1 MKKLYI
7 ILALVV
13 VSILMVFAG
22 DTIKILRIYH
32 NGTYTAIPLAN
43 IDSIEHSKYDA
54 DWKKQANYTSSII
67 EALDSTY
74 NIPINVIDSV
84 AVTDEDIKQSLIYA
98 EEIRQYLISL
108 SEQQESIRKN
118 NSRANGYTRSEQSI
132 EDIFS
137 NILKWLSNKDFVTN
151 VVLST
156 SESIINITLPTGL
169 NFIINFTDYD
179 IMKGKGTTS
188 NKPYDFGLKFI
199 DVSSKFGEK
208 IIDKPDILY
217 IQGRT
222 MYSFTEQE
230 LSNSDSEHL
239 LLNYALYYSPINGN
253 VIKKSKSINFMY
265 EHMPNYGLI
274 IVGQTHGIRSG
285 MFQVEENNIERE
297 IATSGSTC
305 IGLQVSL
312 LGETFKCSRKE
323 PIMIYVPP
331 RVIKK
336 YAKLNSIIYGN
347 YCWSYSGLSQRS
359 GSVFNRESESP
370 VVFGYDSSIEYC
382 NTNNNP
388 WTWRSTDSLVCH
400 VTKLLNGFTFNNAIG
415 WDKYYQGKYNGVD
428 KYIIPASNNKDSKLR
443 YFSIST
449 EHIAATNEI
458 KGKIEGFNNLRTE
471 YNQDKVL
478 NNQDKDIIK
487 KWILYVH
494 EGLEKFI
501 PGDNNVKRIEDAYK
515 PDANG
520 NFIISSDIVRQY
532 PNHQFLVG
540 FEYADKVYYG
550 RVSEIS
556 VSIED
561 ISPVCD
567 NFEVIIKGKVNGY
580 EKLRTK
586 DVGLYVCKSKEVISN
601 YSQSLNYPDFKYEY
615 YKSFT
620 AYLDEKN
627 GNIECRVR
635 RDYFFDANTIYSFAF
650 VLDNGGTSYYSDT
663 KYCIWKLCPDNN
675 HPHSIDFGLGDG
687 ILWACCNVGANK
699 PEGYGDYF
707 AWGETKKK
715 PKYFYDN
722 YDYYDEEKNLSD
734 HYTHIGNNISG
745 TSYDAARKN
754 WGASWRMPTSKE
766 IKTLGKLNYSNN
778 DFIINGVPGVTI
790 TGPNGNSIFI
800 PYAGYRWNDEL
811 EGFNGCGY
819 YWSSTLEDQNTDWWN
834 MYYKE
839 QFAFYATIHCT
850 YFNVSGA
857 PIGERIKG
865 FSIRPVC
872 NGEAPTDLCL
882 SENNLSMNTK
892 DNKIIDISSG
902 SGDYAVTNSNPEVL
916 SVTLNGNEV
925 VITALSAGEA
935 TITVTD
941 NQTGQTTSLIVSV
954 SGESNK
960 LSLSRS
966 SLSDL
971 GVGNVATVYIESG
984 NGDYIV
990 ESDNNKIA
998 TATLIGSSIIIKAL
1012 SVGTAT
1018 ITISDKQSGQTAT
1031 INVNVIQSDGPT
1043 VYRNCPDSNHPH
1055 MIDIGLST
1063 KWACCNVGAS
1073 NPNDYG
1079 CYFAWGE
1086 TDVKSAYET
1095 NNYLYADEDVATVL
1109 WGDNWKMPTYNQIY
1123 ELIYTGTSEVTK
1135 GGRWFT
1141 GPNGRSI
1148 FFPAAGNRFLGVHND
1163 EDHGHYWTG
1172 TLFPDDKNL
1181 AYILYFGLGDGND
1194 GVTWRF
1200 ANRSYGLSVR
1210 PVAK

>member
-32 NGTYTAIPLAN
+32 NGTFTAIPLAN

-54 DWKKQANYTSSII
+54 NWKKQANYTSSVI

-74 NIPINVIDSV
+74 NIPINMIDSV
-84 AVTDEDIKQSLIYA
+84 AVTEEDIKQSLIYA

-108 SEQQESIRKN
+108 SEQQESIRKKS
-118 NSRANGYTRSEQSI
+118 SRANGNTRSEQSI

-137 NILKWLSNKDFVTN
+137 TILKWLSNKDFVTN

-179 IMKGKGTTS
+179 IMKGKETTS

-253 VIKKSKSINFMY
+253 VIRKSKSISFMY

-336 YAKLNSIIYGN
+336 YTKLNSIIYGN

-359 GSVFNRESESP
+359 GSIFNRESESP

-458 KGKIEGFNNLRTE
+458 KGKIEGFKNLRTE

-520 NFIISSDIVRQY
+520 NFTISSDIVNKY
-532 PNHQFLVG
+532 PDHAFIVG
-540 FEYADKVYYG
+540 FEYAGKVYYG
-550 RVSEIS
+550 EPKWKSDVNISIDDITGEHRGTSLLINGEIKGINYREIEDNSYYLYVKEGDGKIDIGDEVVSEINKEYS
-556 VSIED
+556 YGDVQFMYKIDHIKLDTKYAFAIGVEY
-561 ISPVCD
+561 
-567 NFEVIIKGKVNGY
+567 KGK
-580 EKLRTK
+580 
-586 DVGLYVCKSKEVISN
+586 
-601 YSQSLNYPDFKYEY
+601 KY
-615 YKSFT
+615 
-620 AYLDEKN
+620 
-627 GNIECRVR
+627 I
-635 RDYFFDANTIYSFAF
+635 
-650 VLDNGGTSYYSDT
+650 SDT
-663 KYCIWKLCPDNN
+663 KYYTWKLCPDNN
-675 HPHSIDFGLGDG
+675 HPHKIDFGKGT
-687 ILWACCNVGANK
+687 IWRCCNIGADSPVAIGN
-699 PEGYGDYF
+699 YY
-707 AWGETKKK
+707 AWGEITTKSTFDKSNYK
-715 PKYFYDN
+715 YWTDKNNDSVIQSFELEDFPKYIYGTKYDVAHMTLGGGWQMPSE
-722 YDYYDEEKNLSD
+722 YEAGDLNLS
-734 HYTHIGNNISG
+734 NSV
-745 TSYDAARKN
+745 
-754 WGASWRMPTSKE
+754 WRT
-766 IKTLGKLNYSNN
+766 
-778 DFIINGVPGVTI
+778 INGV
-790 TGPNGNSIFI
+790 
-800 PYAGYRWNDEL
+800 
-811 EGFNGCGY
+811 
-819 YWSSTLEDQNTDWWN
+819 
-834 MYYKE
+834 
-839 QFAFYATIHCT
+839 
-850 YFNVSGA
+850 
-857 PIGERIKG
+857 
-865 FSIRPVC
+865 
-872 NGEAPTDLCL
+872 
-882 SENNLSMNTK
+882 
-892 DNKIIDISSG
+892 
-902 SGDYAVTNSNPEVL
+902 
-916 SVTLNGNEV
+916 
-925 VITALSAGEA
+925 
-935 TITVTD
+935 
-941 NQTGQTTSLIVSV
+941 
-954 SGESNK
+954 
-960 LSLSRS
+960 
-966 SLSDL
+966 
-971 GVGNVATVYIESG
+971 
-984 NGDYIV
+984 
-990 ESDNNKIA
+990 
-998 TATLIGSSIIIKAL
+998 
-1012 SVGTAT
+1012 
-1018 ITISDKQSGQTAT
+1018 
-1031 INVNVIQSDGPT
+1031 
-1043 VYRNCPDSNHPH
+1043 
-1055 MIDIGLST
+1055 
-1063 KWACCNVGAS
+1063 
-1073 NPNDYG
+1073 
-1079 CYFAWGE
+1079 
-1086 TDVKSAYET
+1086 
-1095 NNYLYADEDVATVL
+1095 
-1109 WGDNWKMPTYNQIY
+1109 
-1123 ELIYTGTSEVTK
+1123 
-1135 GGRWFT
+1135 
-1141 GPNGRSI
+1141 NGRLFVSSNGKML
-1148 FFPAAGNRFLGVHND
+1148 FFPAGGLKWGN
-1163 EDHGHYWTG
+1163 
-1172 TLFPDDKNL
+1172 
-1181 AYILYFGLGDGND
+1181 GLIYDGNL
-1194 GVTWRF
+1194 GIYWLSRIRGGYYFTE
-1200 ANRSYGLSVR
+1200 AYTIHLEENRVGNLSEYIYNGLLVR
-1210 PVAK
+1210 PVILYNY